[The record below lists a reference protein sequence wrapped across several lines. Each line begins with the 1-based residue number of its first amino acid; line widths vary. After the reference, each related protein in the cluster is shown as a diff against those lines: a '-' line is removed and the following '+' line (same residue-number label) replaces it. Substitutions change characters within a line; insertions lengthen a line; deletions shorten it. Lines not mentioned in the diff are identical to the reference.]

1 MGRIVRIVFY
11 SIVVLAIVYG
21 IVYLIWADANAY
33 SGAQVGL
40 NLSYVLIAIAAVGVL
55 AASVSNFIQN
65 PKSAIGVL
73 AGIVLF
79 AIIAFIGYSVSAGEI
94 METYYK
100 NGIDT
105 VKESKLV
112 DAELYLMYGL
122 GILAIGAV
130 LLNEVSSA
138 FKR

>member
-11 SIVVLAIVYG
+11 SIVVLAIAYG
-21 IVYLIWADANAY
+21 IVYLIWAGGNEY
-33 SGAQVGL
+33 SGAGVGL
-40 NLSYVLIAIAAVGVL
+40 NLSYILIIIAAVGVL

-65 PKSAIGVL
+65 PRSAIGVL
-73 AGIVLF
+73 VGIVLF

-112 DAELYLMYGL
+112 DAELYVMYGL
-122 GILAIGAV
+122 GIIAIAAV
-130 LLNEVSSA
+130 LLNEISTA
-138 FKR
+138 LKR